1 MRLESLYRLRFTYPE
16 GWEITLT
23 GELGSEEQHLYFA
36 EGHVEGR
43 ISGRFRGSNF
53 PRRRTD
59 KTFIPNFH
67 GIIQTDDGATIL
79 LEYHGYSRAYPAGR
93 RQWVVAAT
101 HLCDDARYSWLN
113 DGISVGTGEV
123 RWQEHAD
130 SPELVLDVAEL
141 IWEPI
146 AE

>member
-1 MRLESLYRLRFTYPE
+1 MRLEPLYRVRFRYPE
-16 GWEITLT
+16 GWDITIT

-43 ISGRFRGSNF
+43 INGRFRGSNF

-59 KTFIPNFH
+59 KTFIPDFH
-67 GIIQTDDGATIL
+67 GVIQTDDGATIL
-79 LEYHGYSRAYPAGR
+79 FEYHGYGRAYPAGR
-93 RQWVVAAT
+93 RQIVVSAT
-101 HLCDDARYSWLN
+101 HLCADARYSWLN
-113 DGISVGTGEV
+113 DGIGVGTGEV
-123 RWQEHAD
+123 RSREHAD
-130 SPELVLDVAEL
+130 SPDLVLDIAEV